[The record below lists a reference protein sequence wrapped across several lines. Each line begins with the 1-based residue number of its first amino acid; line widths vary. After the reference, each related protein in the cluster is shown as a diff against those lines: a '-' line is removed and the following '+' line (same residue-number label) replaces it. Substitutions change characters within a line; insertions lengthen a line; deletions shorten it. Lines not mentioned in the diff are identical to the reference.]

1 MQKYGKTLR
10 HRRFF
15 PIFCNFAHKFN
26 TQEPLFN
33 KISMKYFEIDFT
45 LTPCSQDAQDVLS
58 ALLGATGCESFEET
72 PTGLK
77 AYIQQSFYDEDAL
90 RQTVEEFPFDAVSII
105 YKVREA
111 EDRDWNEQW
120 EQEGFE
126 PIEVRS
132 KKDDGRCLLIHDGR
146 HIDSSLLHLPSTIAI
161 EIDAHL
167 AFGTGTHETTRM
179 ICATLL
185 ELSHTPRLSS
195 HTTVLD
201 CGSGTGILG
210 ICALKL
216 GAASCLAYDIDE
228 WSADNTRHNAV
239 INRVDDRLTA
249 LCGDSAVL
257 DSDSTVLGGQTA
269 ENSATTPAGSPA
281 GFSLV
286 LANINRNILLQ
297 DLPRFVSVMEPGAT
311 LILSGFYESDCAL
324 LESKAQTLGLSLT
337 ATKTD
342 GDWACMV
349 CYK

>member
-1 MQKYGKTLR
+1 
-10 HRRFF
+10 
-15 PIFCNFAHKFN
+15 
-26 TQEPLFN
+26 
-33 KISMKYFEIDFT
+33 MKYFEIEFT
-45 LTPCSQDAQDVLS
+45 LTPCTEDAQDVLS
-58 ALLGATGCESFEET
+58 ALAGEAGCESFEQT
-72 PTGLK
+72 DNGLK
-77 AYIQQSFYDEDAL
+77 AYVQQSLFDEGAL
-90 RQTVEEFPFDAVSII
+90 RLAVESFPFDCHII
-105 YKVREA
+105 YNVREA

-132 KKDDGRCLLIHDGR
+132 QNAEARGIIIHDGR
-146 HIDSSLLHLPSTIAI
+146 HLPSSINHQPSDFIHHPSDFSHQPSSVIPI

-179 ICATLL
+179 ICSTLL
-185 ELSHTPRLSS
+185 DMDLKGKR
-195 HTTVLD
+195 VLD
-201 CGSGTGILG
+201 CGCGTGILG

-216 GAASCLAYDIDE
+216 GAASCFAYDIDE

-249 LCGDSAVL
+249 LCGDSNVICGDA
-257 DSDSTVLGGQTA
+257 TVLGGLAA
-269 ENSATTPAGSPA
+269 ESPSSSAGSPS

-297 DLPRFVSVMEPGAT
+297 DMPRFVSVMEPHAT

-324 LESKAQTLGLSLT
+324 LESKAQALGLSLT

-349 CYK
+349 FQR

>member
-1 MQKYGKTLR
+1 
-10 HRRFF
+10 
-15 PIFCNFAHKFN
+15 
-26 TQEPLFN
+26 
-33 KISMKYFEIDFT
+33 MKYYEIVCT

-58 ALLGATGCESFEET
+58 ALLGEVGCESFEET
-72 PTGLK
+72 PDGLK

-90 RQTVEEFPFDAVSII
+90 RQAVEGFPFDAVNII

-132 KKDDGRCLLIHDGR
+132 KKNEGRCILIHDGR
-146 HIDSSLLHLPSTIAI
+146 HIDSSILHLPSTIAI

-179 ICATLL
+179 ICQTLL
-185 ELSHTPRLSS
+185 DMSLTDDLSPQ
-195 HTTVLD
+195 TTVLD

-216 GAASCLAYDIDE
+216 GAASCVSYDIDE

-239 INRVDDRLTA
+239 INHVDDRLTA
-249 LCGDSAVL
+249 LCGDASLLINGSLLSSFAAESAP
-257 DSDSTVLGGQTA
+257 TR
-269 ENSATTPAGSPA
+269 

-297 DLPRFVSVMEPGAT
+297 DMPHFVSVMTPKAT
-311 LILSGFYESDCAL
+311 LILSGFYQEDCAQ
-324 LESKAQTLGLSLT
+324 LESKAQTLGLQLA